1 MTPRRFHLLGLCLLA
16 ALLTAAAKMTPHEIP
31 ASQCSEVYRRYAG
44 QPGIQAAYLC
54 DYRLNDS
61 VGVPVTLLR
70 ATDSAAWQQLCSDFA
85 IKPLPEDLR
94 WVKTYFFMP
103 DGPRE
108 YGQDMPLDLINLLN
122 EYSISFSYYT
132 QEVMVLHT
140 NTDEQKKAY
149 LKKLLKDAIPETYKH
164 KHKIT

>member
-1 MTPRRFHLLGLCLLA
+1 MTRRDLSLLGLCLLA
-16 ALLTAAAKMTPHEIP
+16 LLLSAAAKMAPHELP
-31 ASQCSEVYRRYAG
+31 AGRCGELYQRYAG
-44 QPGIQAAYLC
+44 RPGIEAAYLR

-61 VGVPVTLLR
+61 VSVAVTLFR

-94 WVKTYFFMP
+94 WVKTYFFKP

-108 YGQDMPLDLINLLN
+108 YGQDMPLDMINLLN

-164 KHKIT
+164 KENIT